1 MPQIDENKLNEYADA
16 VFDRCNYFNDYVLE
30 TIGRRIKAT
39 GQLSAADQAA
49 LKNMADISGDMDA
62 ITKKLAE
69 ITGQNIADIEDIYTQ
84 VLTDGVNTYEPL
96 YDLKGMTFL
105 PFEQNEFAKQLV
117 RHWAAETAG
126 ELVNLSRTKAL
137 CFDRYNLAGEV
148 IGSTP
153 LAGAFQ
159 KAIDDAVIA
168 VSTGTV
174 DFNTAMR
181 KTVEQLGGSGVK
193 VHYGSGVNRS
203 LSAMVRQNLLYG
215 AKRASQAYEEQ
226 VGKELGCDGFEVDYH
241 AHPRPSHAFMGGRMY
256 SYKGTVRIGGRVYED
271 GAEALERLS
280 DYGCLHFKTDVILG
294 ISEPRYDEAWLSAQK
309 RKDAEPIA
317 FDGRQKTAY
326 EWQQV
331 QRELERA
338 VRRENSTAVMARA
351 SGDKVL
357 ARRCREKTAAYR
369 EKYDALC
376 DAVGLEKR
384 YNRMAAYGAKAVDN
398 AEKRG
403 IIEVKSNNAGEN
415 MRRSIK
421 TRSANGLRGSASREL
436 NETDIENIKKHIID
450 IHADLSVFRFNSG
463 VHTSYVDD
471 YDIINIRGDV
481 FPDKSST
488 HPRDLMS
495 EKAVLAHEY
504 YGHRANRGTKLQCGA
519 WNDEFRASYMAAR
532 DCPNLSDEDRRYL
545 LLDAIERAKE
555 AGVSIT
561 YNSFMRRVLYGY

>member
-69 ITGQNIADIEDIYTQ
+69 ITGQNIADIEAIYTQ

-174 DFNTAMR
+174 DFNAAMR

-317 FDGRQKTAY
+317 FDRRQKTAY

-403 IIEVKSNNAGEN
+403 IIEMGWNDMYRKSRIDKIEPMPKKQLHKIEKGFKKNGGIFQYDKETDAYLENKNAEAITYDANTILLKTNAG
-415 MRRSIK
+415 R
-421 TRSANGLRGSASREL
+421 ASVFEEL
-436 NETDIENIKKHIID
+436 
-450 IHADLSVFRFNSG
+450 IHATQYKQGMNDGSYRSRLECEIAAQEKLLRYSRAYKLTDLEIKQ
-463 VHTSYVDD
+463 TKQALEEYQAELKA
-471 YDIINIRGDV
+471 YDIKGG
-481 FPDKSST
+481 
-488 HPRDLMS
+488 
-495 EKAVLAHEY
+495 E
-504 YGHRANRGTKLQCGA
+504 
-519 WNDEFRASYMAAR
+519 
-532 DCPNLSDEDRRYL
+532 
-545 LLDAIERAKE
+545 
-555 AGVSIT
+555 
-561 YNSFMRRVLYGY
+561 

>member
-16 VFDRCNYFNDYVLE
+16 VFNRCNYFNDYVLE

-39 GQLSAADQAA
+39 GQLSAADRAA
-49 LKNMADISGDMDA
+49 LRNMADISGDMDA

-69 ITGQNIADIEDIYTQ
+69 ITGQNIADIEAIYTQ

-294 ISEPRYDEAWLSAQK
+294 ISEPRYDEAWLSEQK

-403 IIEVKSNNAGEN
+403 IIETVKTVSGVQDVHYVGKIDRDIYKCVTED
-415 MRRSIK
+415 IK
-421 TRSANGLRGSASREL
+421 TDEVIITEKQVQHIKDRHPNDYERYFGYAKDIL
-436 NETDIENIKKHIID
+436 NAPDYILESSKPDTAFILKHIQDNGKNYEMILRLKTSND
-450 IHADLSVFRFNSG
+450 PETYKNS
-463 VHTSYVDD
+463 
-471 YDIINIRGDV
+471 IITFLKV
-481 FPDKSST
+481 EDK
-488 HPRDLMS
+488 RY
-495 EKAVLAHEY
+495 E
-504 YGHRANRGTKLQCGA
+504 
-519 WNDEFRASYMAAR
+519 
-532 DCPNLSDEDRRYL
+532 RYL
-545 LLDAIERAKE
+545 RTKKI
-555 AGVSIT
+555 
-561 YNSFMRRVLYGY
+561 LYKRE

>member
-69 ITGQNIADIEDIYTQ
+69 ITGQNIADIEAIYTQ

-294 ISEPRYDEAWLSAQK
+294 ISEPRYDEAWLSEQK

-326 EWQQV
+326 EWQRV

-351 SGDKVL
+351 SGDKAL

-403 IIEVKSNNAGEN
+403 IIEVGWNDMYRKSRIDKIEPMPKKQLHKIEKGFKKNGGIFQYDKETDAYLENKNAEAITYDANTILLKTNAG
-415 MRRSIK
+415 R
-421 TRSANGLRGSASREL
+421 ASVFEEL
-436 NETDIENIKKHIID
+436 
-450 IHADLSVFRFNSG
+450 IHATQYKQGMNDGSYRSRLECEIAAQEKLLRYSRAYKLTDLEIKQ
-463 VHTSYVDD
+463 TKQALEEYQAELKA
-471 YDIINIRGDV
+471 YDIKGG
-481 FPDKSST
+481 
-488 HPRDLMS
+488 
-495 EKAVLAHEY
+495 E
-504 YGHRANRGTKLQCGA
+504 
-519 WNDEFRASYMAAR
+519 
-532 DCPNLSDEDRRYL
+532 
-545 LLDAIERAKE
+545 
-555 AGVSIT
+555 
-561 YNSFMRRVLYGY
+561 

>member
-16 VFDRCNYFNDYVLE
+16 VFNRCNYFNDYALE

-69 ITGQNIADIEDIYTQ
+69 ITGQNIADIEAIYTQ

-294 ISEPRYDEAWLSAQK
+294 ISEPRYDEAWLSEQK

-351 SGDKVL
+351 SGDKAL

-384 YNRMAAYGAKAVDN
+384 YNRMAAYGAKTVD
-398 AEKRG
+398 KTGGRG
-403 IIEVKSNNAGEN
+403 IIETVKTVSGVQDVHYVGKIDRDIYKCVTED
-415 MRRSIK
+415 IK
-421 TRSANGLRGSASREL
+421 TDEVIIT
-436 NETDIENIKKHIID
+436 EKQVQHIKDRHPND
-450 IHADLSVFRFNSG
+450 YERFN
-463 VHTSYVDD
+463 DCF
-471 YDIINIRGDV
+471 YDIVRN
-481 FPDKSST
+481 PDYIVEANKKNTALILKKIKTGKETFKTILRIATSEDDPNYKNSIITFMKIDDREWKRILKNKKILYKS
-488 HPRDLMS
+488 
-495 EKAVLAHEY
+495 E
-504 YGHRANRGTKLQCGA
+504 
-519 WNDEFRASYMAAR
+519 
-532 DCPNLSDEDRRYL
+532 
-545 LLDAIERAKE
+545 
-555 AGVSIT
+555 
-561 YNSFMRRVLYGY
+561 

>member
-69 ITGQNIADIEDIYTQ
+69 ITGQNIADIEAIYTQ

-294 ISEPRYDEAWLSAQK
+294 ISEPRYDEAWLSEQK

-384 YNRMAAYGAKAVDN
+384 YNRMAAYGAKAVD
-398 AEKRG
+398 KTGGRG
-403 IIEVKSNNAGEN
+403 IIGEDIQISRSLGAAAFRDDILLPNGRRGKIQEGGKITKVVTFAGKGTQKE
-415 MRRSIK
+415 
-421 TRSANGLRGSASREL
+421 LRVAKHLEKQYNVPASEWQ
-436 NETDIENIKKHIID
+436 
-450 IHADLSVFRFNSG
+450 
-463 VHTSYVDD
+463 HT
-471 YDIINIRGDV
+471 RGDGYV
-481 FPDKSST
+481 VCDDGITRHAELHWFESKETGRIKMKVKRYFD
-488 HPRDLMS
+488 
-495 EKAVLAHEY
+495 
-504 YGHRANRGTKLQCGA
+504 
-519 WNDEFRASYMAAR
+519 DES
-532 DCPNLSDEDRRYL
+532 
-545 LLDAIERAKE
+545 
-555 AGVSIT
+555 
-561 YNSFMRRVLYGY
+561 